1 MWMEGDAMF
10 LPYRRASEAF
20 KLLLIF
26 IACTF
31 IFYKLFLYMNDIIK
45 PAQPYREPEGKAV
58 KVMKPVGGA
67 EQVYADAK
75 RRLFDFYYY
84 GE

>member
-1 MWMEGDAMF
+1 MF
-10 LPYRRASEAF
+10 VSYRRVSEMG

-26 IACTF
+26 MACTF
-31 IFYKLFLYMNDIIK
+31 IFYQLFLYLNDVIK
-45 PAQPYREPEGKAV
+45 PAQPYHEPDGKSL
-58 KVMKPVGGA
+58 KVMKSLGGA
-67 EQVYADAK
+67 EQMYADTK

>member
-1 MWMEGDAMF
+1 MF
-10 LPYRRASEAF
+10 VSYRRVSEAF

-26 IACTF
+26 MACTF
-31 IFYKLFLYMNDIIK
+31 IFYQLFLYMNDVIK
-45 PAQPYREPEGKAV
+45 PAQPYQEPDGKAV
-58 KVMKPVGGA
+58 KAMKSLGGTGS
-67 EQVYADAK
+67 VYADTK